1 MPILNGLSTKNKAEI
16 SINGTFLSRV
26 YVGSVLVWQKSGSG
40 LLYNMAAVN
49 DYRQIAPEGYRVA
62 SITEID
68 ELITYLGG
76 ESLAGGK
83 LKAVDGW
90 TAPNTG
96 ATNETGFTALPGGYR
111 DHLGTF
117 AEILLSSKI
126 WIDNE

>member
-16 SINGTFLSRV
+16 SINGTMLGRV

-62 SITEID
+62 SIAEID

-83 LKAVDGW
+83 LKAVDAW

-111 DHLGTF
+111 DYLGIF
-117 AEILLSSKI
+117 AEKLLSAKI

>member
-16 SINGTFLSRV
+16 NTNGTFLSRV
-26 YVGSVLVWQKSGSG
+26 YVGAVLVWQKAGSG

-49 DYRQIAPEGYRVA
+49 DYRQIAPEGFRVA

-76 ESLAGGK
+76 ESVAGGK

-96 ATNETGFTALPGGYR
+96 ATDEKGFTALPGGLR
-111 DHLGTF
+111 DSLGTF
-117 AEILLSSKI
+117 TGKLLSSNI
-126 WIDNE
+126 WIDNK